1 MKRIQT
7 FLLILLSLLFCKVV
21 DIYATNAHLRTAVQ
35 AEALSHDK
43 VSVHIDSITYSGGE
57 TIWYSAHVFS
67 SDSLRASRVLYVDLL
82 SSGGDLLQQQKL
94 QITDSQCRGSFAL
107 TKKVTLA
114 RRDVNMLYPKGSYQ
128 LRAYTAQMLKGNSE
142 GNELDGLV
150 LDGWVVD
157 RRDHPLEGVTVTAV
171 FDAEAGSEQREVKVK
186 TDRQGYWC
194 FPMEDFFGTRQV
206 SLSLDWKR
214 KHGRHI
220 VVRQSPCHDLPSQ
233 LAAYGAHQKGGMV
246 ADGAIQCF
254 DMLDE
259 EDTRLNLGLKSVSV
273 AGFLSDKT
281 LKTSVSYIDASYSP
295 NQPPTTTQFYSEE
308 DYGIINTQRLDQ
320 TDTRRFRNPPP
331 AVSTQ
336 GTYVNGHL
344 ARWNINVPKDFPA
357 KIYDK
362 AITYTYTR
370 DIDIKYV
377 KSILLIDYEP
387 ATHPYVTVSVV
398 LRGAEDIGKNDS
410 NHRTVRFAGY
420 STLMEPYASA
430 HPDDPMADDKVSRR
444 AIYWDSENTM
454 DKAGFATQSFYISD
468 KSASSPSQP
477 KE

>member
-1 MKRIQT
+1 MFIMKRIRI

-21 DIYATNAHLRTAVQ
+21 DIYATNAHLKTAVQ

-57 TIWYSAHVFS
+57 TIWYSAKVFS
-67 SDSLRASRVLYVDLL
+67 TDSLRASRVLYVELL
-82 SSGGDLLQQQKL
+82 SSEGVLLQQQKL

-114 RRDVNMLYPKGSYQ
+114 RRDVNLLYPKGSYQ

-142 GNELDGLV
+142 GNEVDGLV

-171 FDAEAGSEQREVKVK
+171 IDAEAGSEQREVKVK
-186 TDRQGYWC
+186 TDRRGHWC

-214 KHGRHI
+214 RHGRHI
-220 VVRQSPCHDLPSQ
+220 VVRQSPSHDLASQ
-233 LAAYGAHQKGGMV
+233 LAAYGAHRKGGPV
-246 ADGAIQCF
+246 SDGAIQYF

-259 EDTRLNLGLKSVSV
+259 EDARLNLGLKSVSV
-273 AGFLSDKT
+273 AGFLADKA
-281 LKTSVSYIDASYSP
+281 LKTSVKHADVSYSP
-295 NQPPTTTQFYSEE
+295 NQPPTTTQFYPEE
-308 DYGIINTQRLDQ
+308 DYGVINTQRLDQ
-320 TDTRRFRNPPP
+320 ADARRFRNPTP
-331 AVSTQ
+331 AIVTQ

-362 AITYTYTR
+362 AITYTYAR
-370 DIDIKYV
+370 DINIKYV
-377 KSILLIDYEP
+377 KSVLLIDYEP
-387 ATHPYVTVSVV
+387 ATHPYVAVSVV
-398 LRGAEDIGKNDS
+398 LRGAREIVNNTPD
-410 NHRTVRFAGY
+410 HRTVRFAGY

-430 HPDDPMADDKVSRR
+430 HPDNPETDDKVSRR

-468 KSASSPSQP
+468 ESPVQADL
-477 KE
+477 